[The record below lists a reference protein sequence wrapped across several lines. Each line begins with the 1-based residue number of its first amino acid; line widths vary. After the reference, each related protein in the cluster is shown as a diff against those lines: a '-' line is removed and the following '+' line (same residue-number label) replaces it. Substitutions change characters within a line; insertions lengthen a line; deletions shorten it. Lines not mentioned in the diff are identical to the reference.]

1 LHPDLEIA
9 AVVIQLPFAKRES
22 LKYKRGDKG
31 SDKMH
36 SNLLN
41 LSVGEQRM
49 KTIRDE
55 ENQEKVKVVIPT
67 GKHSLPR
74 GDGRGP
80 SSLLD
85 RWRSDGGCDCGGWD
99 MACPLTVFGNP
110 GIQCAED
117 EPLLDNQRPLELFL
131 QVSFLVHT
139 RRCFTLLTWIE
150 WKSYTRIK
158 ESMPQIRATLLY
170 W

>member
-22 LKYKRGDKG
+22 LKYRRGDKG
-31 SDKMH
+31 SDEMH

-41 LSVGEQRM
+41 LSVGEQRR
-49 KTIRDE
+49 KTIPDK
-55 ENQEKVKVVIPT
+55 ENPENVKVVIPT
-67 GKHSLPR
+67 GNHSLPS
-74 GDGRGP
+74 GDSRGP

-85 RWRSDGGCDCGGWD
+85 RWRSGGGCDCGGWD

-131 QVSFLVHT
+131 MVSFLIGT
-139 RRCFTLLTWIE
+139 RGYFALLTLLKWNSYTWI
-150 WKSYTRIK
+150 KKK
-158 ESMPQIRATLLY
+158 EIPGTEY
-170 W
+170 G